1 MKFFPFVFLFLSVG
15 CVDFSM
21 DEEAMK
27 KAFKEREL
35 VPFSKKLEV
44 GDDHI
49 HYVSINQNRENLA
62 VFIHGSPGSWSAFV
76 DYFKNDSLLKSYDL
90 VSIERPGYGLSDA
103 GRPII
108 SLERQAELIA
118 QVLNEFEHSHV
129 VLVGHSLGGPIAAR
143 LAMSYPERVQGLIMV
158 APSIDPEMERYEW
171 YRTWISTKV
180 GGWITPQDIWVSNA
194 EIVPLKQ
201 ELEEMVPLWNKVKSK
216 SIVIQGTSDMFV
228 PKENAEFARKMLN
241 DTLLEVRY
249 LEDINHFIPWTHPE
263 TIIQA
268 LLDLSVK

>member
-1 MKFFPFVFLFLSVG
+1 
-15 CVDFSM
+15 M

-35 VPFSKKLEV
+35 VPLSMKLED

-49 HYVSINQNRENLA
+49 HYVTINQNKENLA

-90 VSIERPGYGLSDA
+90 VSIDRPGYGLSDA

-118 QVLNEFEHSHV
+118 QVLNEFDHSHI

-143 LAMSYPERVQGLIMV
+143 LAMSYPENIQGLIMV
-158 APSIDPEMERYEW
+158 APSIDPDMERYEW
-171 YRTWISTKV
+171 YRTWISTRV

-201 ELEEMVPLWNKVKSK
+201 ELEEMMPLWEKVKSK
-216 SIVIQGTSDMFV
+216 SIVIQGTSDMLV
-228 PKENAEFARKMLN
+228 PKANAEFARKML
-241 DTLLEVRY
+241 DDSLLEVRY
-249 LEDINHFIPWTHPE
+249 LEDVNHFIPWTHPE

>member
-1 MKFFPFVFLFLSVG
+1 
-15 CVDFSM
+15 
-21 DEEAMK
+21 
-27 KAFKEREL
+27 
-35 VPFSKKLEV
+35 
-44 GDDHI
+44 
-49 HYVSINQNRENLA
+49 
-62 VFIHGSPGSWSAFV
+62 
-76 DYFKNDSLLKSYDL
+76 
-90 VSIERPGYGLSDA
+90 
-103 GRPII
+103 
-108 SLERQAELIA
+108 
-118 QVLNEFEHSHV
+118 
-129 VLVGHSLGGPIAAR
+129 
-143 LAMSYPERVQGLIMV
+143 MV

-201 ELEEMVPLWNKVKSK
+201 ELEEMMPLWNKVKSK

-249 LEDINHFIPWTHPE
+249 LEDVNHFIPWTHPE

>member
-1 MKFFPFVFLFLSVG
+1 MKFFPFVLLLFSAG
-15 CVDFSM
+15 CIDFSM

-27 KAFKEREL
+27 KAFKERDL
-35 VPFSKKLEV
+35 VPLSKKLEV
-44 GDDHI
+44 GDDQI

-143 LAMSYPERVQGLIMV
+143 LAISYPERVQGLIMV

-201 ELEEMVPLWNKVKSK
+201 ELEEMMPLWNKVKSK